1 MSECFNIYKSCF
13 GLVLAVILSSSQYF
27 WVPTW
32 LGTIQRRVIKNEKK
46 KTLKNDRHRET
57 NGTQP

>member
-46 KTLKNDRHRET
+46 NTKEW
-57 NGTQP
+57 